1 MNKKIVNG
9 FIVAAMVLAI
19 AVPALLAA
27 PAKTLALDIG
37 TSYVNGGITGLGN
50 EDPRTIAGNI
60 IKLALGF
67 LGVLAVVIILI
78 GGFKWMTAGGN
89 EEQVEEAKKILIA
102 GVIGLFIILAS
113 WGIATFVINSLLT
126 STGTTGTAG

>member
-1 MNKKIVNG
+1 
-9 FIVAAMVLAI
+9 MVLAI

-37 TSYVNGGITGLGN
+37 TNYVNGSVTNLGN
-50 EDPRTIAGNI
+50 TDPRTIAGNI
-60 IKLALGF
+60 IKIALAF

-89 EEQVEEAKKILIA
+89 EEQVEEAKKILIS
-102 GVIGLFIILAS
+102 GIIGLVIILAS

-126 STGTTGTAG
+126 ATNAT